1 MREREIEGVLLVDKP
16 AGPSSHDVVR
26 DVRRALHTRAVG
38 HAGTLDPFATGLLVV
53 VVGRYTRLSP
63 YLTDDDKE
71 YEATIAFGK
80 STTTD
85 DPEGDVVS
93 TGDPSMVDEA
103 RLRAALTAK
112 LGTTTQ
118 RAPVYS
124 AIQVDG
130 ERLYAKA
137 RRGEEVTAP
146 ERTIAIR
153 EIELLSFDGV
163 HATIRVRCAKGTYIR
178 ALARDLGDDVG
189 CPAHCALLRRT
200 ASGAYRVT
208 DAISTAVLDASHTR
222 AALRV
227 GPTAVPGLVSLEV
240 DDAQKRALT
249 TGKLLPA
256 PEMLH
261 DGQFALAHQGGEP
274 IAVVAREG
282 VTMRVVRG
290 FGT

>member
-1 MREREIEGVLLVDKP
+1 MHEREVEGVLLVDKP
-16 AGPSSHDVVR
+16 AGPSSHDIVR
-26 DVRRALHTRAVG
+26 DVRKALHTRAVG

-71 YEATIAFGK
+71 YEATIAFGR

-85 DPEGDVVS
+85 DPEGETVD
-93 TGDPSMVDEA
+93 TGDASVVDEA
-103 RLRAALTAK
+103 RLRQALLAK
-112 LGTTTQ
+112 LGNTEQ

-146 ERTIAIR
+146 VRTIAIR
-153 EIELLSFDGV
+153 EIELLAFEPP

-200 ASGAYRVT
+200 ESGAYRVS
-208 DAISTAVLDASHTR
+208 DAMPLASLTSETAR

-227 GPTAVPGLVSLEV
+227 GPSAVPGLAPFVV
-240 DDAQKRALT
+240 DDAQKSALSM
-249 TGKLLPA
+249 GKRLPA
-256 PEMLH
+256 DDSLR
-261 DGQFALAHQGGEP
+261 DGELALAHQDGELVA
-274 IAVVAREG
+274 IVAREG
-282 VTMRVVRG
+282 ETIRVVRG
-290 FGT
+290 FGS